1 MDELVDILNE
11 DGNYTGRTEMK
22 SVAHKNGLFHPTIHV
37 WLFTRNGR
45 LLIQKRG
52 KNKKSFPLLWD
63 VSVAGHIGAGED
75 VVASAL
81 REVEEEIGLVLQPSA
96 LSKVGVFKSQKD
108 HSEDFRDYEFHHS
121 YIAELILPIASLK
134 KQDSEVEEIALI
146 PLVQFAEETWGMAN
160 PEKYVPHDP
169 TYYKIVLRAIKEEL
183 KRLNE
188 QTGLA

>member
-11 DGNYTGRTEMK
+11 DGSHTGRKELK

-37 WLFTRNGR
+37 WLYTRNGQ

-52 KNKKSFPLLWD
+52 RNKKSFPMLWD

-75 VVASAL
+75 IVTSAL
-81 REVEEEIGLVLQPSA
+81 REVEEEIGLVLQPQD
-96 LSKVGVFKSQKD
+96 LTKIGIFKSLKD

-121 YIAELILPIASLK
+121 YIAELKVPLNSLV

-146 PLVQFAEETWGMAN
+146 PLLKFAEETWGMAN
-160 PEKYVPHDP
+160 PDKYVPHDP
-169 TYYKIVLRAIKEEL
+169 EYYKTILRSIRDTLERLDEE
-183 KRLNE
+183 
-188 QTGLA
+188 TGLA

>member
-11 DGNYTGRTEMK
+11 DGSQTGRKEMK

-37 WLFTRNGR
+37 WLYTRNGY

-75 VVASAL
+75 IVQSAL
-81 REVEEEIGLVLQPSA
+81 REIEEEIGLVLQPQA
-96 LSKVGVFKSQKD
+96 LKKIGVFKSQKD
-108 HSEDFRDYEFHHS
+108 HSDDFRDYEFHHS
-121 YIAELILPIASLK
+121 FIAELKVPIDELK
-134 KQDSEVEEIALI
+134 KQDSEVEEIDLI
-146 PLVQFAEETWGMAN
+146 PLMRFAEETWGLAN
-160 PEKYVPHDP
+160 PSKYVPHDP
-169 TYYKIVLRAIKEEL
+169 EYYKYMIRSIRETLESL
-183 KRLNE
+183 DE